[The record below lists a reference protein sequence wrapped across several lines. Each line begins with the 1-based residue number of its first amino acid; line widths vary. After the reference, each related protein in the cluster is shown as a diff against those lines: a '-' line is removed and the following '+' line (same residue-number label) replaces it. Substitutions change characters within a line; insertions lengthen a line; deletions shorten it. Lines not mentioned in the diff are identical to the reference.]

1 MQLKTILNR
10 VTNNR
15 SFVVEKARWCEDF
28 GGLSLEIEMRPRT
41 NGRPTCSGSAQVRPG
56 YDRAEEPRRF
66 EFVSLW
72 MIAVFFLYRMRRVN
86 CPTCGVKVE
95 RVPWA
100 EGKSP
105 MTAEYKWFLAR
116 WSRRMCWKD
125 ASETFCAS
133 WDRVCD
139 AVKQAVL

>member
-10 VTNNR
+10 VTNYR
-15 SFVVEKARWCEDF
+15 SFVVEKARWSEDS
-28 GGLSLEIEMRPRT
+28 GELSLEIEMQPRT
-41 NGRPTCSGSAQVRPG
+41 NGRPTCSGSGQVRPG

-66 EFVSLW
+66 EFVPLW

-125 ASETFCAS
+125 ASETF
-133 WDRVCD
+133 
-139 AVKQAVL
+139 